1 MSTVLWIISGLL
13 AFAFLG
19 AGSMKLMKTPAELVE
34 KGMGWAGDFTPGQVK
49 IIGLL
54 EVLGAIGLIA
64 PVATGVL
71 TMLGAIA
78 VHIKRSELPMA
89 GPGVVLGALSAYV
102 AYSHLM

>member
-1 MSTVLWIISGLL
+1 
-13 AFAFLG
+13 
-19 AGSMKLMKTPAELVE
+19 
-34 KGMGWAGDFTPGQVK
+34 
-49 IIGLL
+49 
-54 EVLGAIGLIA
+54 VLGAIGLIA
-64 PVATGVL
+64 PVATGVLPILSGVAAAGLVL